1 MENEPKIDFLE
12 TLKAMNE
19 QFINDF
25 YAKQQK
31 MLELAVHLDGLKP
44 YIEAASQNML
54 KMNIDDQILI
64 LDLTVKQAE
73 LCKKLC
79 EKYGLEPEEENDNGE
94 I

>member
-19 QFINDF
+19 HFINDF
-25 YAKQQK
+25 YAKQHK
-31 MLELAVHLDGLKP
+31 MLELAVHLDELKP
-44 YIEAASQNML
+44 YIEPVSQNIL

-64 LDLTVKQAE
+64 LDLTVKQAV
-73 LCKKLC
+73 LSKKLC
-79 EKYGLEPEEENDNGE
+79 EKYDLEPKEENDNGE